1 MQQLRDKLRLHSA
14 AVQVRVFAC
23 GQRELRGGGGGLPR
37 VRGGDGQTGWVR
49 CSTPPPSSR
58 NAEFRDPSLR
68 ISTREGL
75 ARSMGTP
82 FIAL

>member
-1 MQQLRDKLRLHSA
+1 VGADPERVMQQLRDKLRLHSA

-49 CSTPPPSSR
+49 CSTPPPLV
-58 NAEFRDPSLR
+58 EKCR
-68 ISTREGL
+68 I
-75 ARSMGTP
+75 
-82 FIAL
+82 

>member
-1 MQQLRDKLRLHSA
+1 MGADPERVMQQLRDKLRLHSA

-49 CSTPPPSSR
+49 CSTPPPPR
-58 NAEFRDPSLR
+58 REMPNLEILR
-68 ISTREGL
+68 
-75 ARSMGTP
+75 
-82 FIAL
+82 